1 MAERSKVKDPDS
13 GMATLHRNERRED
26 RFALSFEI
34 EVSGINGEGEVFHM
48 SLKTRNASHWGCGFL
63 SPIEMRKDD
72 IVAIRVASPDGP
84 GAVQRLPVR
93 FQVVHVE
100 REAGG
105 WAIGAWKMES
115 DDVWGIDLEKMAQPQ
130 GGEAMLRRR
139 GVDDEEN
146 ESGDE

>member
-1 MAERSKVKDPDS
+1 MAERSKVKHTES
-13 GMATLHRNERRED
+13 EMALVHQSERREE
-26 RFALSFEI
+26 RFALPFEI

-48 SLKTRNASHWGCGFL
+48 SLKTRNASEWGCGFL
-63 SPIEMRKDD
+63 SPIEMKKDD

-100 REAGG
+100 RETGG

-115 DDVWGIDLEKMAQPQ
+115 DDVWGIELEMMAQPQ

-139 GVDDEEN
+139 GVADEEN
-146 ESGDE
+146 EKGDE